1 MKNKIILTQK
11 EESIP
16 LVPAS
21 QAENYFTQQ
30 GDNQLKV
37 ERNVKCIH
45 KETEFLDS
53 LRSCVLDNVND
64 NFIFHLKNKEI
75 L

>member
-30 GDNQLKV
+30 GDNRLKV

-45 KETEFLDS
+45 KETEFLD
-53 LRSCVLDNVND
+53 
-64 NFIFHLKNKEI
+64 
-75 L
+75 